1 MHGHRSLRFSLYA
14 VALAAMAIA
23 LLTLSWRVVHPVL
36 DPGVVAMALLVVA
49 AEVLAV
55 ALPNQGA
62 VSLGYPISMAAVL
75 VFGPATGGLIA
86 AGGALSSVRPKGE
99 LWIPKT
105 IFNMSQLAV
114 SATLAG
120 LVYGYSRTLLAGQP
134 WANVTP
140 VFGHPFSGHD
150 FPAIVIPALA
160 LVAVGVFSNFAL
172 IGFGARIL
180 YGVSLRE
187 FWASSLSWMTLTQI
201 ALGLVGFLIAQIYA
215 SLTLPLHGHPNPWLG
230 VVGLGLFVLPLV
242 LARETYQQFLR
253 LRETYTD
260 AVRSLVTA
268 IEAKDAYTKGH
279 SLRVAE
285 LSVAMA
291 TDIGFDPQHTA
302 RLEIAALLHDLGK
315 VGVSHS
321 ILSKPGL
328 LTDEEM
334 QEIRKHPDIGA
345 GILKGV
351 PFLQDV
357 APWVE
362 AHHERADGRGYGHGL
377 SGQSIPLEARVL
389 AVADSFDAMT
399 SARPYRAPLPED
411 LAITELRACSGTQFD
426 GLAVE
431 SLCRVLRTPIAES
444 EALPSLGIG
453 DTVSGNE

>member
-1 MHGHRSLRFSLYA
+1 MHGHRNLRFSLYA
-14 VALAAMAIA
+14 ATLAGLAIG
-23 LLTLSWRVVHPVL
+23 LLALSWRVVPPDVN
-36 DPGVVAMALLVVA
+36 PGVIAMALLVVA
-49 AEVLAV
+49 ADVLAV

-62 VSLGYPISMAAVL
+62 VTLSYPISMAAVL
-75 VFGPATGGLIA
+75 LFGPATGGLIA

-99 LWIPKT
+99 LWVAKSV
-105 IFNMSQLAV
+105 FNMSQVVV

-120 LVYGYSRTLLAGQP
+120 LAYAYSRTLIAGES
-134 WANVTP
+134 WAKVASL
-140 VFGHPFSGHD
+140 FGKAFSGPD
-150 FPAIVIPALA
+150 FPAIVIPALL
-160 LVAVGVFSNFAL
+160 LVVVGVFTNFAL
-172 IGFGARIL
+172 IGFGAKML

-215 SLTLPLHGHPNPWLG
+215 SLGHDAAWLG

-285 LSVAMA
+285 LSVAIA
-291 TDIGFDPQHTA
+291 ADIGFNPQRTA

-315 VGVSHS
+315 VGVSRA
-321 ILSKPGL
+321 ILSKPGS

-334 QEIRKHPDIGA
+334 REIRRHPDIGA
-345 GILKGV
+345 GILEGV

-362 AHHERADGRGYGHGL
+362 AHHERADGKGYGHGL
-377 SGQSIPLEARVL
+377 SGQSIPLEARIL

-411 LAITELRACSGTQFD
+411 LAIVELKSCSGTQFD
-426 GLAVE
+426 GATVE
-431 SLCRVLRTPIAES
+431 SLCRVLGSPIADT
-444 EALPSLGIG
+444 EALPGLGLAE
-453 DTVSGNE
+453 TVGEDE